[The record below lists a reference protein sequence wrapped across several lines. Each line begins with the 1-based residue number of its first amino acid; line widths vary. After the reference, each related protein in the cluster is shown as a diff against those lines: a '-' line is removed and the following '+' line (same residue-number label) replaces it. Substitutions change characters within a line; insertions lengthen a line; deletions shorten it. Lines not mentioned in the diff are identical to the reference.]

1 MATRDNTRQP
11 PRMTLA
17 ALSGIPMVKPGDD
30 LAAMLVTA
38 LEHSGETLADG
49 DILVIA
55 QKIISKAEG
64 RIVALEDVEPSER
77 AITLA
82 REVDKDPRQ
91 MELVLRESREVVKSR
106 PGVVIVEQ
114 NLGLVMANAGID
126 HSNVESEEGREHL
139 LLLPLDPDASAAK
152 LRDELRA
159 RLGVTVG
166 VIINDSI
173 GRAWRVGTVGHAIG
187 VAGLPAV
194 VDLRGNHDMF
204 GRELL
209 VSEEAVADELSGA
222 ASLLQGQGAEGMPVV
237 LIRGFTSNAP
247 NQGAGALIRPREMD
261 MFR

>member
-1 MATRDNTRQP
+1 
-11 PRMTLA
+11 
-17 ALSGIPMVKPGDD
+17 
-30 LAAMLVTA
+30 
-38 LEHSGETLADG
+38 
-49 DILVIA
+49 
-55 QKIISKAEG
+55 
-64 RIVALEDVEPSER
+64 
-77 AITLA
+77 
-82 REVDKDPRQ
+82 
-91 MELVLRESREVVKSR
+91 
-106 PGVVIVEQ
+106 
-114 NLGLVMANAGID
+114 
-126 HSNVESEEGREHL
+126 L

-237 LIRGFTSNAP
+237 LIRGFSSSAP
-247 NQGAGALIRPREMD
+247 NQGADALIRPREMD